1 MASALDRLSY
11 GVSQSARVA
20 WFFAHYL
27 AAAHTQAEQAKP
39 ARAHTRVSKRA
50 SEPGPGRATFY
61 RALYALFEEDWRNIE
76 AGLYAPPSDLA
87 VTADPRR
94 LLALSRD
101 FLKDARRVAERRAKR
116 RVRDLPMREA
126 RARYPAYYRRN
137 FHFQTDGYLSAESAA
152 LYDFQVETLFLGA
165 ADAMR
170 RAALPALARVIRGRD
185 QRKLTLVDL
194 GCGTGRFLSFVKD
207 NFPRLRLYALDLSSH
222 YLREADKGLASW
234 PAVTLVQAK
243 AEAVPLGDGAAD
255 IVTAIY
261 LFHEVPPRIREKI
274 AREIARLLK
283 PKGTF
288 ILLDSLQ
295 LGDRPEFDALL
306 KKFPRNFHEPFY
318 ASYAAQ
324 DLVQLFGKAG
334 LTVREERQAFLS
346 KVAVFEKS

>member
-1 MASALDRLSY
+1 MAGALDRLSY

-27 AAAHTQAEQAKP
+27 AAARTQGEHAKP
-39 ARAHTRVSKRA
+39 ARAHTRIPKRA
-50 SEPGPGRATFY
+50 SEPGPGRAAFY

-87 VTADPRR
+87 ADPRR
-94 LLALSRD
+94 LLTLSRD
-101 FLKDARRVAERRAKR
+101 FLKDARRVADRRAKR
-116 RVRDLPMREA
+116 RVRDLPAREA
-126 RARYPAYYRRN
+126 GARYPAYYRRN

-170 RAALPALARVIRGRD
+170 RAALPALSRAVHGRD

-194 GCGTGRFLSFVKD
+194 GCGTGRFLSFAKD
-207 NFPRLRLYALDLSSH
+207 NYPRLRLYALDLSSH
-222 YLREADKGLASW
+222 YLREAGRALASW

-261 LFHEVPPRIREKI
+261 LFHEVPPKIREKI
-274 AREIARLLK
+274 AHEIARLLK

-295 LGDRPEFDALL
+295 LGDRPEFDAML
-306 KKFPRNFHEPFY
+306 KQFPKNFHEPYY
-318 ASYAAQ
+318 ASYGAQ
-324 DLVQLFGKAG
+324 DLVQLFGAAG
-334 LTVREERQAFLS
+334 LSLRKEGQAFLS